1 MSFANHFIL
10 FASLLFLVS
19 ILASTLFPRLGV
31 PLLLI
36 FLVIGM
42 LAGENGPGGIHY
54 DDVNSAYLI
63 GILAL
68 AVILFDGGLSTDLRN
83 FRVALR
89 PALSL
94 ATFGVIISAA
104 VCGVLAAL
112 ILDLSWAEGL
122 LIGAIVGSTDAAAV
136 FNLLNKQGLTLKT
149 RVGATLEIES
159 GVNDPMA
166 IFLTIAVVEYLV
178 NKGNSNHWH
187 WPFFLI
193 WQLGG
198 GGLIGVAGGRLLAHG
213 LVRLQLNPG
222 LYPLLALFGGLL
234 IFGVTAELNASGFIA
249 IYLAGLTVGNR
260 VSRGLYSVQRFHD
273 GMAWMAQISLFL
285 ILGLLVTPA
294 ELLVYAP
301 GALLVGLVLM
311 FIARPVAV
319 WLSLLPFRFTWR
331 EQVFISWV
339 GLRGAVP
346 IVLAMFPWMAGLE
359 QWSIFF
365 NIAFFIVLMS
375 LLLQGITIVPLAKFF
390 LLNIPSGS
398 GSSRVQRSEL
408 GIPGQSEYEIVG
420 YKLAPDSPALDC
432 TISTLA
438 LPGGSKLFSVL
449 RDNKLQDIESDLSL
463 RSGDHVYLL
472 ARPDQL
478 LKLDTLLVGDR
489 EQKRLDEQQFFGE
502 FILNPL
508 AKLTELGP
516 LYGFAVP
523 EQHARWS
530 ISHYIHSRYPHPV
543 VGDRV
548 RLGNVEFVVREMR
561 DARMTKV
568 GLKLPH

>member
-1 MSFANHFIL
+1 
-10 FASLLFLVS
+10 
-19 ILASTLFPRLGV
+19 
-31 PLLLI
+31 
-36 FLVIGM
+36 
-42 LAGENGPGGIHY
+42 
-54 DDVNSAYLI
+54 
-63 GILAL
+63 
-68 AVILFDGGLSTDLRN
+68 
-83 FRVALR
+83 
-89 PALSL
+89 
-94 ATFGVIISAA
+94 
-104 VCGVLAAL
+104 
-112 ILDLSWAEGL
+112 
-122 LIGAIVGSTDAAAV
+122 
-136 FNLLNKQGLTLKT
+136 
-149 RVGATLEIES
+149 
-159 GVNDPMA
+159 
-166 IFLTIAVVEYLV
+166 
-178 NKGNSNHWH
+178 
-187 WPFFLI
+187 
-193 WQLGG
+193 
-198 GGLIGVAGGRLLAHG
+198 VAGGRLLAHG

-294 ELLVYAP
+294 ELLLYAP

-375 LLLQGITIVPLAKFF
+375 LLLQGITIAPLAKFF

-432 TISTLA
+432 TISTLTM
-438 LPGGSKLFSVL
+438 PGDSKLFSVL
-449 RDNKLQDIESDLSL
+449 RDDKLQDVESDLSL

-472 ARPDQL
+472 AQPNQL
-478 LKLDTLLVGDR
+478 LKLDTLFVGDQ

-516 LYGFAVP
+516 LYGFSVP

-548 RLGNVEFVVREMR
+548 RLGDVEFVVREMR